1 VSDAS
6 GNKPAGN
13 ESDHRGTGI
22 IRLLLSGVV
31 IAIVWCVVLP
41 QMAGLPQVREY
52 MNWLDERGIDPTA
65 MYYTE
70 LPAMDPILD
79 RLERPRPSK

>member
-1 VSDAS
+1 MSDAS
-6 GNKPAGN
+6 RDRHPGKV
-13 ESDHRGTGI
+13 SDHQRSGI
-22 IRLLLSGVV
+22 IRLFFSGLV

-41 QMAGLPQVREY
+41 QMAGLPPVREY
-52 MNWLDERGIDPTA
+52 MNWLDERGIDPSA

-70 LPAMDPILD
+70 LPAMEPILD

>member
-1 VSDAS
+1 MSDAS
-6 GNKPAGN
+6 GNKRAGK
-13 ESDHRGTGI
+13 ESDHQRSGI
-22 IRLLLSGVV
+22 IRLLFSGVV

-41 QMAGLPQVREY
+41 QMADLPAVREY

-70 LPAMDPILD
+70 LPAMEPILD